1 MSVGIINGVGNAWGQ
16 IKKTVT
22 DVVDGVTA
30 TGASGGTTTEATAA
44 PTSTPTLAPTP
55 APTPGT
61 TESHAPGGGSA
72 SAAPL
77 TYSTPSATQ
86 FANATPTA
94 RFALAEELGRAGYYT
109 APQTATVADPMTPP
123 VEEAQA
129 ALSTSQI
136 IAQNAYALVA
146 QAGEDQ
152 RLSLIQQA

>member
-30 TGASGGTTTEATAA
+30 TDASGGTTTEAT
-44 PTSTPTLAPTP
+44 PTP
-55 APTPGT
+55 APTT
-61 TESHAPGGGSA
+61 TDSYTPSSGDTMS
-72 SAAPL
+72 SAPL

-94 RFALAEELGRAGYYT
+94 RFALAEELDRAGYYT
-109 APQTATVADPMTPP
+109 TPATSTMADPTTPLIQ
-123 VEEAQA
+123 EAQA

>member
-1 MSVGIINGVGNAWGQ
+1 MSVGIIHGVGNAWGQ

-30 TGASGGTTTEATAA
+30 IGASGGTATEATPA
-44 PTSTPTLAPTP
+44 PAPAPTP
-55 APTPGT
+55 APGT
-61 TESHAPGGGSA
+61 TESYAPGGESV

>member
-30 TGASGGTTTEATAA
+30 TGASGGSTPEAT
-44 PTSTPTLAPTP
+44 SAPTP
-55 APTPGT
+55 TPAPGT
-61 TESHAPGGGSA
+61 TESYAPGGGSA

-94 RFALAEELGRAGYYT
+94 RFALAEELDRAGYYT
-109 APQTATVADPMTPP
+109 TAPTATLADPTTPLIQ
-123 VEEAQA
+123 EAQA

>member
-1 MSVGIINGVGNAWGQ
+1 MSVGIINGAGNAWGQ

-22 DVVDGVTA
+22 DVID
-30 TGASGGTTTEATAA
+30 SG
-44 PTSTPTLAPTP
+44 TSTGSMTPDPTPTPTP
-55 APTPGT
+55 APSA
-61 TESHAPGGGSA
+61 TESYTPSSGDST
-72 SAAPL
+72 STTSL

-86 FANATPTA
+86 FANATPIA
-94 RFALAEELGRAGYYT
+94 RFALAEELDPAGYYT
-109 APQTATVADPMTPP
+109 TAPTATLADPTTPLIQ
-123 VEEAQA
+123 EAQA